1 MKFQAVVETIK
12 ILDSDDEVVGFIDTK
27 PSYVLFVPKISEFD
41 VGELEEI
48 IHKMKELQNGS
59 ST

>member
-1 MKFQAVVETIK
+1 MKFQTVVETIK
-12 ILDSDDEVVGFIDTK
+12 ILDSDNEVIGFIDTK
-27 PSYVLFVPKISEFD
+27 PSYVLFVPKINEFD

-59 ST
+59 SA